1 MSDNAISSLTYRY
14 MIAKEFNPKE
24 ILEHITSYLKWEK
37 NMSESYNL
45 LMFEHFHSIDFYSF
59 LGYDYEGRC
68 VILNKAANL
77 FVDTITNVDDY
88 CNYFCYFLEV
98 YVPRKLKGYA
108 SEYLVL
114 ADVKN
119 LGS

>member
-1 MSDNAISSLTYRY
+1 MGKKYVRKLQFAYVWALPQHRRTFIFTQ
-14 MIAKEFNPKE
+14 
-24 ILEHITSYLKWEK
+24 
-37 NMSESYNL
+37 
-45 LMFEHFHSIDFYSF
+45 FYSF